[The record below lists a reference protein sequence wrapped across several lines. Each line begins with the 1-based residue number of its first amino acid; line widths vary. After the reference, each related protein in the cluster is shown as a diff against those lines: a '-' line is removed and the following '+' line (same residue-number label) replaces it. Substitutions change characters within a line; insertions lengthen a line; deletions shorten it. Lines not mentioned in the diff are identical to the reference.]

1 VSAFRCN
8 TAVIEQREVQRMAL
22 NIIKLLIPMVE
33 GLSIDGTDPRVAFGS
48 QIRHQCAA
56 DEAAGSGDGD

>member
-1 VSAFRCN
+1 
-8 TAVIEQREVQRMAL
+8 MAL

-33 GLSIDGTDPRVAFGS
+33 GLNIDGTDPRVAFGS